1 VTLSPLLRVAN
12 LSKHFD
18 GVQAVDDLSLD
29 IFENEI
35 TGLIGPNGAGKTT
48 LFQMISGFEK
58 ADQGTIFLKDQP
70 IHHLTAHQIAKKGI
84 ARTFQTAKPFA
95 NLTVLENVMIGYL
108 AQRNSQLKATKLALE
123 TLEYLELG
131 SRTKNLADHLSL
143 PEKKRLEIARALSI
157 TPKLLLLD
165 EVMAGLRPVEIDK
178 LVLILQDLKQRLN
191 LTFIMIEHNMRAVM
205 ACCQRVI
212 VLAEGKKIAE
222 DTPFNI
228 QQHPEVIKTYLGAG
242 IC

>member
-1 VTLSPLLRVAN
+1 MTILPLLKIEN

-35 TGLIGPNGAGKTT
+35 AGLVGPNGAGKTT

-58 ADQGTIFLKDQP
+58 ADQGAIFLKGQP
-70 IHHLTAHQIAKKGI
+70 IHHLSAPQIAKKGI

-95 NLTVLENVMIGYL
+95 KLTVLENVMMGYL
-108 AQRNSQLKATKLALE
+108 TQKKSHPEAIKLALE
-123 TLEYLELG
+123 ILEHLEL
-131 SRTKNLADHLSL
+131 TPKINNLADQLSL

-157 TPKLLLLD
+157 NPKLLLLD
-165 EVMAGLRPVEIDK
+165 EVMAGMRPVEIDK
-178 LVLILQDLKQRLN
+178 LVSILQDLKQRLN
-191 LTFIMIEHNMRAVM
+191 LTFVMIEHNMRAVM

-222 DTPFNI
+222 DTPLNI
-228 QQHPEVIKTYLGAG
+228 QQHPEVIKIYLGAG